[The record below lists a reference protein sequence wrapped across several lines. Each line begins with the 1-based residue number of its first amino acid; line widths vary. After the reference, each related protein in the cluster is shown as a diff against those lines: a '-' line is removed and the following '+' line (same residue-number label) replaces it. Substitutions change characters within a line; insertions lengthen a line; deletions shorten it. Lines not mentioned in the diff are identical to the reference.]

1 MSKSRGYFSKSAR
14 AEIFPLKSFE
24 KGWEYLTEVLHLNKM
39 NKQRVKNKKR
49 R

>member
-14 AEIFPLKSFE
+14 AEIFLLKSFE
-24 KGWEYLTEVLHLNKM
+24 KGWEYLTEVFQLNKM
-39 NKQRVKNKKR
+39 NKKRVKNKKR